1 VRLATVRT
9 PDGTRAARVEG
20 ARLVELAAPDVRAV
34 LEAGGA
40 DAVAATGIVHDVA
53 DAVLAPVVPQP
64 EKVLCLG
71 LNYREHILEMGREL
85 PDHPTIFAK
94 TARALI
100 GARDDIWMPPE
111 SAEVD
116 WEAELGLVI
125 GRTVRRA
132 TAAEAR
138 AAIAGFT
145 VVNDVSMRDW
155 QMRTTQ
161 WIAGKTWEHA
171 TPVGP
176 WLVTPEEVDHA
187 RDLRITCD
195 VDGRR
200 VQDARTADMLVDPVE
215 VVRYCSTFV
224 TLVPGDVLL
233 TGSPAGAGFG
243 RTPPEYLAVGATVR
257 TAIEGIGELVNRCV
271 ADPTA

>member
-1 VRLATVRT
+1 MRLATVRT
-9 PDGTRAARVEG
+9 PDGTRAARLEG
-20 ARLVELAAPDVRAV
+20 DHLVELAAPDVRAV
-34 LEAGGA
+34 LEAGSA
-40 DAVAATGIVHDVA
+40 DTVASTGVVHDVA
-53 DAVLAPVVPQP
+53 EADLAPVVPRP
-64 EKVLCLG
+64 DKVLCLG
-71 LNYREHILEMGREL
+71 LNYREHILEMGREV
-85 PDHPTIFAK
+85 PEHPTIFAK
-94 TARALI
+94 AAIALI

-125 GRTVRRA
+125 GTTVRRA
-132 TAAEAR
+132 SVAEAR
-138 AAIAGFT
+138 AAIAGYT

-155 QMRTTQ
+155 QMRTPQ

-176 WLVTPEEVDHA
+176 WLVTPDEVDHA

-200 VQDARTADMLVDPVE
+200 VQDATTADMLVDPVE
-215 VVRYCSTFV
+215 VVRYCSTFC

-243 RTPPEYLAVGATVR
+243 RVPPEYLAVGQTVR